1 MQRRTFDLMVSV
13 GGIMLVIAL
22 VVAGL
27 IFRANADFAKENV
40 SAQLEAQHI
49 SFKPASALTPE
60 EKAQP
65 GLVKYAGEKVTTGEQ
80 AEVFANEYIA
90 LHLKEN
96 FDGKTYSELS
106 SESRAD
112 PDNAELAAGV
122 QTAFRGETLRGLLL
136 TTYAFWTLGD
146 KAEQA
151 SWAFF
156 GGAAALLILSL
167 LGLWHYSRTPKKE
180 VMFDAFH
187 LKESAPKR
195 HDGSVKRPARR
206 AG

>member
-13 GGIMLVIAL
+13 GGIAL
-22 VVAGL
+22 VVALVFAGM
-27 IFRANADFAKENV
+27 IFRANADFAQSNV
-40 SAQLEAQHI
+40 RDQLVAQHI
-49 SFKPASALTPE
+49 KFPPASALSAE

-65 GLVKYAGEKVTTGEQ
+65 GVVKFAGQQVTTGEQ
-80 AEVFANEYIA
+80 AEVFANQYIA

-96 FDGKTYSELS
+96 FGGKTYSELS

-136 TTYAFWTLGD
+136 TTYAFWTLGE

-167 LGLWHYSRTPKKE
+167 VGLWHYGRTPKKE

-187 LKESAPKR
+187 LKESAPKKN
-195 HDGSVKRPARR
+195 DGSVRRPARR